1 MTVRKFLFA
10 VSAVALLFG
19 GSVLAEKASRRPV
32 PQPKS
37 VADGADPV
45 PLPYPKPPRSGIV
58 GNANVLPG
66 SGILVADGAD
76 PVPLPYPRRLA

>member
-1 MTVRKFLFA
+1 MTVRKILFA
-10 VSAVALLFG
+10 VSAVVLLFG

-32 PQPKS
+32 PQPQS

-45 PLPYPKPPRSGIV
+45 PLPYPRPRSGIV
-58 GNANVLPG
+58 DNANVLPG

-76 PVPLPYPRRLA
+76 PVPLPYPHRLA